1 MLPVETVRSDL
12 ALITLTIHRLREEL
26 GYRLAIEPGR
36 QKRYL
41 EGDAT
46 VTEEATRSAC
56 LAVGVVAEDYRR
68 AVDAS
73 PTLLWLET
81 ETIRETLV
89 GSADPGPYDMLK
101 T

>member
-1 MLPVETVRSDL
+1 MLEQHRLAVDPARAEL
-12 ALITLTIHRLREEL
+12 ALITLAIHRMREEL
-26 GYRLAIEPGR
+26 GFRLAIDPER

-46 VTEEATRSAC
+46 VTDEATLSAC
-56 LAVGVVAEDYRR
+56 QSVGLMTEDYRH

-73 PTLLWLET
+73 PALLWLET

-89 GSADPGPYDMLK
+89 GSADPGP
-101 T
+101 

>member
-1 MLPVETVRSDL
+1 VAIVSTDL
-12 ALITLTIHRLREEL
+12 ALITLAIHRLREEL
-26 GYRLAIEPGR
+26 GLRLAIDPER
-36 QKRYL
+36 LKRYL

-46 VTEEATRSAC
+46 VTDEATLSAC
-56 LAVGVVAEDYRR
+56 QAVGLMTEDYRH

-89 GSADPGPYDMLK
+89 GSADPGPYDRLW
-101 T
+101 